1 MSTNAATIVRR
12 SRSNLAFALACLP
25 KQRRQDM
32 YVFYAFCRVVDDL
45 ADDEGLAVEERR
57 AGLAR
62 WSDVIHG
69 RAPQPNELESA
80 VAAVQQR
87 YAVPA
92 AEMDE
97 IIAGVSM
104 DLEPRRYANWDE
116 LKLYCHR
123 VAGCVGLVSTRIF
136 GCQAPQSRDY
146 ALALGNALQLTNI
159 LRDIHGDYQNGRRI
173 YLPQDEMAAAG
184 VTEDD
189 IARGQL
195 TGPFL
200 QLMAQQ
206 IARARRCYNE
216 AESLVTKQDRIPLLA
231 SEAMRRIYSE
241 TLDLIEKDG
250 CRVFD
255 QRYSLPKWRKAQ
267 IVAGAWLRGLYSR
280 VLEQKAAKA
289 AKA

>member
-1 MSTNAATIVRR
+1 MSTNAAAIVRR

-25 KQRRQDM
+25 GQRRHDM
-32 YVFYAFCRVVDDL
+32 YAFYAFCRVVDDL
-45 ADDEGLAVEERR
+45 ADDAGIPLEERR

-69 RAPQPNELESA
+69 RVSQLNELES
-80 VAAVQQR
+80 VVSAVQQR
-87 YAVPA
+87 HAVSA
-92 AEMDE
+92 QEMEE

-104 DLEPRRYANWDE
+104 DLEPRRYANWQE
-116 LKLYCHR
+116 LALYCHR

-146 ALALGNALQLTNI
+146 ALALGNALQITNI
-159 LRDIHGDYQNGRRI
+159 LRDIHSDWQEGRL

-189 IARGQL
+189 IARARV
-195 TGPFL
+195 TEPFL
-200 QLMAQQ
+200 KLMALQ
-206 IARARRCYNE
+206 IARARRCYSE
-216 AESLVTKQDRIPLLA
+216 AAALVTAQDRVPLLA

-241 TLDLIEKDG
+241 TLDLLECDG

-255 QRYSLPKWRKAQ
+255 QRYSLPRWRKAQ
-267 IVAGAWLRGLYSR
+267 IVSGAWLRGLWAR
-280 VLEQKAAKA
+280 LKT
-289 AKA
+289 